1 MIISGLKKSYLVSGH
16 CLTVLK
22 GLDLEL
28 ADQGITVVLGRSGCG
43 KTTLLR
49 LIAGLEP
56 ADAGKVSG
64 FEPAD
69 AGKTN
74 DLETAGSERN
84 TGSQE
89 ALPSHEARGKETV
102 RKEKIGVIFQEPR
115 LMPWLSVERN
125 ILFGVKKKERNKE
138 KLSYLLRLTGLTG
151 FEKARPFQLSGG
163 MQQRVALARALAY
176 EPDFLLMDE
185 PFAALDYFTR
195 AQMQQELLR
204 IYQTEKKGI
213 LFVTHSIEEAL
224 TVGTQ
229 IVVLEDGICKKSYD
243 LREAPFPRDL
253 LSEEM
258 AELKRKL
265 IWQIEEQ
272 KGRN

>member
-1 MIISGLKKSYLVSGH
+1 
-16 CLTVLK
+16 
-22 GLDLEL
+22 
-28 ADQGITVVLGRSGCG
+28 
-43 KTTLLR
+43 
-49 LIAGLEP
+49 
-56 ADAGKVSG
+56 
-64 FEPAD
+64 
-69 AGKTN
+69 
-74 DLETAGSERN
+74 
-84 TGSQE
+84 
-89 ALPSHEARGKETV
+89 
-102 RKEKIGVIFQEPR
+102 
-115 LMPWLSVERN
+115 MPWLSVERN

>member
-1 MIISGLKKSYLVSGH
+1 M
-16 CLTVLK
+16 
-22 GLDLEL
+22 
-28 ADQGITVVLGRSGCG
+28 
-43 KTTLLR
+43 
-49 LIAGLEP
+49 
-56 ADAGKVSG
+56 
-64 FEPAD
+64 
-69 AGKTN
+69 
-74 DLETAGSERN
+74 
-84 TGSQE
+84 
-89 ALPSHEARGKETV
+89 
-102 RKEKIGVIFQEPR
+102 
-115 LMPWLSVERN
+115 
-125 ILFGVKKKERNKE
+125 
-138 KLSYLLRLTGLTG
+138 
-151 FEKARPFQLSGG
+151 
-163 MQQRVALARALAY
+163 
-176 EPDFLLMDE
+176 MDE

-258 AELKRKL
+258 VELKRKL